1 MEGPLSF
8 HIIHFISELRDQIRR
23 ARLEEDKAVNH
34 LQRVKNRNEQLEAE
48 MNLFKEQAGMYAVA
62 EQPARGQHSEVNQA
76 GENSVGKQECITRK
90 ISKLG
95 HDGHGILFS

>member
-1 MEGPLSF
+1 MEGLLSF
-8 HIIHFISELRDQIRR
+8 HANHFISELRDQIRR

-62 EQPARGQHSEVNQA
+62 AEQPARGQDSEANQA
-76 GENSVGKQECITRK
+76 RENSVGK
-90 ISKLG
+90 
-95 HDGHGILFS
+95 HH